1 MLLTE
6 KNTRTSRRK
15 KGAGAVA
22 IDGAR
27 SAKTGADMCAQKN
40 KLKTR
45 RGHERGESKRSRGG

>member
-1 MLLTE
+1 MFLTE
-6 KNTRTSRRK
+6 NRVVFIPAK